1 MNEQQNYAAS
11 LDTCFKLKDKY
22 SSYEYWVAKAF
33 VLMADNYSALG
44 NSFQAKATLE
54 SIIQNYDG
62 DKSII
67 EDARAK
73 LEKLRTDEM
82 NKSKI
87 MQPVP
92 GDTLIMEQDSIIKR

>member
-1 MNEQQNYAAS
+1 
-11 LDTCFKLKDKY
+11 LKDRY
-22 SSYEYWVAKAF
+22 SSYEYWVAKTF
-33 VLMADNYSALG
+33 VLMADNYSAQS
-44 NSFQAKATLE
+44 NAFQAKATLE

-67 EDARAK
+67 EEAHAK
-73 LEKLRTDEM
+73 LEKIRTVEM

-92 GDTLIMEQDSIIKR
+92 GDTLIMEQDSIIKH